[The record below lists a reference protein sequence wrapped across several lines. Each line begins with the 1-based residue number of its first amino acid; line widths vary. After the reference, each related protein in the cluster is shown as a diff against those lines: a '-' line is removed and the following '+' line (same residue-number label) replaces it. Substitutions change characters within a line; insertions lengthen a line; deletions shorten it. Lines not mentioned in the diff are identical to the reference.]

1 MTAKE
6 RREQIKQIL
15 LDASAPLSASK
26 IAQNFSVT
34 RQIIVGD
41 IALLRATG
49 CEIYATP
56 RGYIYEKEEPA
67 FAGCEKTIACQH
79 HTLKEMQEELYTI
92 VDNGAQVMNVTVEH
106 SLYGQI
112 SAPLLLSSRY
122 EVDAFIEKAA
132 ASDSRLLS
140 DLTGGIHLHQIRCPD
155 PNAAQ
160 RVEKALLEKGILFS
174 KN

>member
-15 LDASAPLSASK
+15 KDASAPLSASK
-26 IAQNFSVT
+26 IAQTFSVT

-56 RGYIYEKEEPA
+56 RGYVYESENVA
-67 FAGCEKTIACQH
+67 FSGCQKTIACQH
-79 HTLKEMQEELYTI
+79 HTLDKMQEELYTI

-112 SAPLLLSSRY
+112 SAPLRLSSRY
-122 EVDAFIEKAA
+122 EVDEFVKNATS
-132 ASDSRLLS
+132 SDSRLLS
-140 DLTGGIHLHQIRCPD
+140 DLTGGIHLHQIRCPNEETAD
-155 PNAAQ
+155 RIEQ
-160 RVEKALLEKGILFS
+160 ILLEKEILFS
-174 KN
+174 KD

>member
-15 LDASAPLSASK
+15 EDASAPLSASK
-26 IAQNFSVT
+26 IAQTFSVT

-56 RGYIYEKEEPA
+56 RGYVYERESAA
-67 FAGCEKTIACQH
+67 FPGCQRTIACQH
-79 HTLKEMQEELYTI
+79 HTLDKMREELYTI
-92 VDNGAQVMNVTVEH
+92 VDNGAQVMNVIVEH

-112 SAPLLLSSRY
+112 SAPLRLSSRY
-122 EVDAFIEKAA
+122 EVDEFVKNITN
-132 ASDSRLLS
+132 SDSRLLS
-140 DLTGGIHLHQIRCPD
+140 DLTGGIHLHQIRCPNEETAD
-155 PNAAQ
+155 RIEQ
-160 RVEKALLEKGILFS
+160 ILLEKEILFS
-174 KN
+174 KD